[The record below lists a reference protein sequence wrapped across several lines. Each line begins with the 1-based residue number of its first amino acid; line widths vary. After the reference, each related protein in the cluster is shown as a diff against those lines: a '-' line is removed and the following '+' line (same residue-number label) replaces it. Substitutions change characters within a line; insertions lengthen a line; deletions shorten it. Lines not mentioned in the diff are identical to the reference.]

1 MAVVLTVLYNYL
13 QDQMVREFDGDLAYQ
28 HVLAQIEF
36 GPRTPGSEAHASTV
50 DYIRDELEKTGWN
63 VEVQESEALG
73 HPVRNVVARRGSG
86 SEWFILGAHFDSR
99 FLADRDASMEN
110 QTKPVPGANDGASG
124 VAVLLELARVI
135 PSDPDKEIWL
145 VFFDLEDQGRID
157 GWDWILG
164 SQAFVDDLQGNPD
177 AVVVIDMIGDA
188 ELNIHREKTSNPEL
202 TDEIWD
208 IAAELGYA
216 DNFINTEKYAILDDH
231 TPFLSAGMKAIDIID
246 FDYQYWHTGED
257 TSDKVAP
264 HSLKVIGDVLLVW
277 LVR

>member
-1 MAVVLTVLYNYL
+1 M
-13 QDQMVREFDGDLAYQ
+13 
-28 HVLAQIEF
+28 
-36 GPRTPGSEAHASTV
+36 
-50 DYIRDELEKTGWN
+50 DYIREELEKSGWD
-63 VEVQESEALG
+63 VEVQESETLG
-73 HPVRNVVARRGSG
+73 HPIRNVVARRGSG
-86 SEWFILGAHFDSR
+86 SEWVILGAHFDSR
-99 FLADRDASMEN
+99 ILADRDGSVEN

-135 PSDPDKEIWL
+135 PEDLDKKIWL

-164 SQAFVDDLQGNPD
+164 SQVFVDDLQGKPD

-202 TDEIWD
+202 TDEIWG

-231 TPFLSAGMKAIDIID
+231 TPFLSAEMKAIDIID
-246 FDYQYWHTGED
+246 FDYQYWHTVED
-257 TSDKVAP
+257 TADKVAP
-264 HSLKVIGDVLLVW
+264 HSLKVIGDVLLAW
-277 LVR
+277 LAR